1 MQKKLHPKEL
11 LTLFQSSA
19 SSFFSMEID
28 ENFQEMTNIFLFFA
42 LFFLF
47 ISRSEAK
54 NSRKK
59 MSSQFMQPR
68 SLI

>member
-19 SSFFSMEID
+19 MLCDASPFFFSMEID
-28 ENFQEMTNIFLFFA
+28 ENFQDGKHFFLFFA
-42 LFFLF
+42 HFFFFLY

-59 MSSQFMQPR
+59 M
-68 SLI
+68 